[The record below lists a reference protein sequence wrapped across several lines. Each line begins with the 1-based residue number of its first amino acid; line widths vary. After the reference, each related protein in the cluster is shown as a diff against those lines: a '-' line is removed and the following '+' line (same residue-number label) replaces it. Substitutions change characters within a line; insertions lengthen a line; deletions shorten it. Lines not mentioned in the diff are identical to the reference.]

1 MIWAKENT
9 ALKATWAGA
18 VTVAGTEIGVVVSSA
33 SQPLLKES
41 NAGSTPLTFTSKTP
55 KVCTVDSPTYVGN
68 STTHTKA
75 TVKALF
81 NGICQIESSFA
92 GNSYWLPV
100 TSIASI
106 TISGITTPQPGASAP
121 QAINFSQ
128 PANTPADKSVALTAT
143 ATSGLAVTIAS
154 LTPAVCAVTQD
165 ANGKYSAAAVSGLS
179 GDLNN
184 CQLQATQAGD
194 TRWAAAPAV
203 VKSFRFVRVAQ
214 TISFTAPTSRFF
226 GGPLTQLVATSTSG
240 LPVTFTSKT
249 PAICSVAAGETTSV
263 LAYVTPL
270 TTSSSATC
278 AIEASQAGDNTYA
291 PATNINRFVSL
302 RKEST
307 TIKATWAG
315 PISVDGTNLDLLV
328 TSTSQPS
335 LNEKVADVAALV
347 VTSRTPGICKVE
359 NAQYLGTDSVHT
371 RVVVKAMWNGTCSLT
386 AAYAG
391 HTYWLAS
398 SQSISTSITKM
409 TTPQP
414 GANAAQMISMSM
426 PTAIGIAQTAILA
439 PSATSKLKVEL
450 TTTTPAVCVVIATT
464 ASYTVKAAPGVV
476 GNGNICTL
484 QATQAGNES
493 WAAAPTFTRNL
504 TINKANMA
512 IRLSR
517 WSSGITGKTPALFT
531 AGVAY
536 VDGPSN
542 GGLNSIG
549 HLLTIS
555 TSTPGVCSVTDVG
568 PSATTTGT
576 FTQATIT
583 GITNGTCAVTLK
595 FAATD
600 TQNEIVLLRNITI
613 SGIK

>member
-1 MIWAKENT
+1 
-9 ALKATWAGA
+9 
-18 VTVAGTEIGVVVSSA
+18 
-33 SQPLLKES
+33 
-41 NAGSTPLTFTSKTP
+41 
-55 KVCTVDSPTYVGN
+55 
-68 STTHTKA
+68 
-75 TVKALF
+75 
-81 NGICQIESSFA
+81 
-92 GNSYWLPV
+92 
-100 TSIASI
+100 
-106 TISGITTPQPGASAP
+106 
-121 QAINFSQ
+121 
-128 PANTPADKSVALTAT
+128 
-143 ATSGLAVTIAS
+143 
-154 LTPAVCAVTQD
+154 
-165 ANGKYSAAAVSGLS
+165 
-179 GDLNN
+179 
-184 CQLQATQAGD
+184 
-194 TRWAAAPAV
+194 
-203 VKSFRFVRVAQ
+203 
-214 TISFTAPTSRFF
+214 
-226 GGPLTQLVATSTSG
+226 
-240 LPVTFTSKT
+240 
-249 PAICSVAAGETTSV
+249 
-263 LAYVTPL
+263 
-270 TTSSSATC
+270 
-278 AIEASQAGDNTYA
+278 
-291 PATNINRFVSL
+291 
-302 RKEST
+302 
-307 TIKATWAG
+307 
-315 PISVDGTNLDLLV
+315 
-328 TSTSQPS
+328 
-335 LNEKVADVAALV
+335 
-347 VTSRTPGICKVE
+347 
-359 NAQYLGTDSVHT
+359 
-371 RVVVKAMWNGTCSLT
+371 
-386 AAYAG
+386 
-391 HTYWLAS
+391 
-398 SQSISTSITKM
+398 
-409 TTPQP
+409 
-414 GANAAQMISMSM
+414 M

-450 TTTTPAVCVVIATT
+450 TTTTPAVCVVTATP